1 MLSTIS
7 VATPEV
13 DSRLTHPPNV
23 SFEDI
28 ARYWGEILN
37 KEILDFEGGEKILEY
52 YERDRIERINI

>member
-37 KEILDFEGGEKILEY
+37 TVLP
-52 YERDRIERINI
+52 INWFLLFIATMSASTGRSE